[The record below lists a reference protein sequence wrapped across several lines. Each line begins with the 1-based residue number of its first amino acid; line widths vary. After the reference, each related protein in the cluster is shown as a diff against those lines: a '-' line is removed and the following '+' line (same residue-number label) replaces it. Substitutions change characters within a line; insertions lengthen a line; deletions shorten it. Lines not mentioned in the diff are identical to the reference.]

1 MGSKSRNKTGKKKII
16 FCNNYVR
23 LLAKPNKRLL
33 MQTFLK
39 HYPHFDIIRVENIV
53 VMLDDKITP
62 KEARKIIKEDKR
74 MNIVLKRKKDSDG
87 IEQVVGNLLNIF
99 ELFVCNNEPFY
110 LNPFEEQLS
119 EAVYLQLLKI
129 LGIVLKIRLEYIK
142 NHY

>member
-1 MGSKSRNKTGKKKII
+1 
-16 FCNNYVR
+16 
-23 LLAKPNKRLL
+23 
-33 MQTFLK
+33 
-39 HYPHFDIIRVENIV
+39 
-53 VMLDDKITP
+53 MLDDKITP